1 MKSVARFAY
10 VATTLALVSSLAW
23 ADGAPVHASM
33 SLTNLNYSV
42 VGLDGGGAAVP
53 SLTPSSSSVFSVYAV
68 PNIGD
73 YANAVSSGDLP
84 GDQFDSASASVSL
97 PGGLGTA
104 TKQGNT
110 QFTDASLTANEL
122 LNDVSR
128 SVYTQVKTYADFTLS
143 AHSKLVITGDLVLST
158 QIDAAAV
165 SALWSNSTGALTL
178 FADARFAPFI
188 VTSPGTSLS
197 TNASSSYEGALSTYQ
212 YWGWAAS
219 AKQVF
224 TATGAGDVLAVNEL
238 PGGHFE
244 MQITNAGDTDI
255 AFQLNS
261 KAYTHATLSA
271 VPEPQT
277 WGLMA
282 LGLVCVAGT
291 AFKRRRA

>member
-1 MKSVARFAY
+1 MKSIARLTY
-10 VATTLALVSSLAW
+10 VAATLALVSPLAW

-33 SLTNLNYSV
+33 SLTNLSYSV
-42 VGLDGGGAAVP
+42 VSLDGGGVVP

-73 YANAVSSGDLP
+73 YANALSSGDLP
-84 GDQFDSASASVSL
+84 GDQFNSASASVSL
-97 PGGLGTA
+97 PSGLGSA
-104 TKQGNT
+104 TKQGNS

-122 LNDVSR
+122 VNDLSR

-143 AHSKLVITGDLVLST
+143 AHSKLVISGDLVLST
-158 QIDAAAV
+158 QIDGATA
-165 SALWSNSTGALTL
+165 SALWSNSTGELTL
-178 FADARFAPFI
+178 FADARFAPYI
-188 VTSPGTSLS
+188 VTSPGATLT
-197 TNASSSYEGALSTYQ
+197 TNASSSYEGGLATAQ

-224 TATGAGDVLAVNEL
+224 TSTGAGDLLAANEL

-244 MQITNAGDTDI
+244 MQITNAGDADV

-261 KAYTHATLSA
+261 KAYTHATLSV

-291 AFKRRRA
+291 AFNRRRA